1 MDGDHPTPSLL
12 EQFMRC
18 TLAGDERRRVVR
30 HLVAGCERCSEI
42 TRKLW
47 ALSAEKLRPLPALPA
62 VAEAPVDLE
71 AAFSRRL
78 RELLEAGRGGQ
89 AALASF
95 ELARM
100 YQDSN
105 RTEDL
110 AALAG
115 GVLPILRT
123 GQVSRT
129 VGAALLVF
137 KRQAETGS
145 ASPEFLQEAVRLASP
160 PATTARRTPS

>member
-18 TLAGDERRRVVR
+18 TLVGDERRRVVR
-30 HLVAGCERCSEI
+30 HLVAGCGRCSEI

-47 ALSAEKLRPLPALPA
+47 ALGAETLRPLPAA
-62 VAEAPVDLE
+62 TEVPVDLE
-71 AAFSRRL
+71 AALYRRR

-89 AALASF
+89 AAVASF
-95 ELARM
+95 ELARL
-100 YQDSN
+100 YRHGD

-115 GVLPILRT
+115 DVLPILRT

-137 KRQAETGS
+137 KRLVETGS
-145 ASPEFLQEAVRLASP
+145 ASPEFLLEAVRLASP
-160 PATTARRTPS
+160 ASPASPAAPGTPF